1 MASGRLGSGA
11 VTGSYTAGSPGGST
25 SWNTIYPV
33 PTNTYSVFN
42 VSFTNTNATSVQI
55 KLAVASTATPA
66 TNEQLEYNTTIV
78 GYGVFERTGLVADTG
93 KQICVSATTSGVNA
107 NVYGIETSTQ

>member
-11 VTGSYTAGSPGGST
+11 VTGSFVSGSPGGST
-25 SWNTIYPV
+25 SWNTTYQV

-66 TNEQLEYNTTIV
+66 GNEQLEFNTTLV

-93 KQICVSATTSGVNA
+93 KQICVSASTSGVNA